1 MTAQPP
7 QGGAK
12 VSKSA
17 FLTDVQPKAASDIG
31 TPNPTPLESKER
43 HQPLSESPVTYPS
56 GAIFH
61 AIVLS
66 MDINGK
72 SGSRY
77 TGKFLGFIDIMYFHL
92 PFTSWSL

>member
-1 MTAQPP
+1 MGVGIDEVGGMTAQPP

-43 HQPLSESPVTYPS
+43 HQPLRVNRK
-56 GAIFH
+56 IH
-61 AIVLS
+61 
-66 MDINGK
+66 
-72 SGSRY
+72 
-77 TGKFLGFIDIMYFHL
+77 HL
-92 PFTSWSL
+92 RP